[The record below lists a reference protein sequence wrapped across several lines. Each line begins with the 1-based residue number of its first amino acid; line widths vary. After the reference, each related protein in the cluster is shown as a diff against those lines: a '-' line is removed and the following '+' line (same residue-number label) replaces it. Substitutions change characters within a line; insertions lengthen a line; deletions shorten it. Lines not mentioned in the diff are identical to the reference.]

1 MRLFL
6 IKIRFKIT
14 LYFIINYDQVDSHL
28 HTLTFVSID
37 IMNKISPQ
45 ILLIPSNPIF
55 TLQ

>member
-6 IKIRFKIT
+6 IKIRCKIT

-28 HTLTFVSID
+28 HTLTFVLID

>member
-6 IKIRFKIT
+6 IKIRYKIT

>member
-6 IKIRFKIT
+6 IKIKCKIT
-14 LYFIINYDQVDSHL
+14 LYFIIDYDPVDSHL